1 MFIQH
6 IWFWLNQIFDRY
18 FMFLVKAALINWMQY
33 KLQISHQPIIAAER
47 MLLLIFLNITLFLM
61 IFSEGE
67 GTIGTQ
73 SIESAT
79 LQMINNATKTE

>member
-1 MFIQH
+1 
-6 IWFWLNQIFDRY
+6 
-18 FMFLVKAALINWMQY
+18 MQY